1 LECIIYYMSKKDKI
15 RIIIRKLG
23 KEKAVG
29 QAYQGENLI
38 ELDPRQDNKEFLS
51 TAIHEVIHILYP
63 DLTEKQVIHA
73 EKVLTDVIWRL
84 NYRRISD

>member
-1 LECIIYYMSKKDKI
+1 MSKKDKI

>member
-1 LECIIYYMSKKDKI
+1 MSKKDKI

-38 ELDPRQDNKEFLS
+38 ELDPRQNNKEFLS

>member
-1 LECIIYYMSKKDKI
+1 MSKKDKI

-38 ELDPRQDNKEFLS
+38 ELDPRQNNKEFLS
-51 TAIHEVIHILYP
+51 TAIHEVVHILYP

>member
-1 LECIIYYMSKKDKI
+1 MSKKDKI

-51 TAIHEVIHILYP
+51 TAIHEVVHILYP